1 MMSTSHIHQPAAPQR
16 PHLPDVGKNLVSDT
30 TKVQQ
35 IQAYIEEFEYNYSG
49 KPFLKLNKNGG
60 AKHLQ
65 TAAQELIRLSLPI
78 QCVEA
83 VFIGCWLSKDMLL
96 ADRVPLSFKSRF
108 RGNIHRHI
116 VLAVRC
122 QGKWGAIGISR
133 RPNLM
138 YKPVQYD
145 SLVQMIQDYEASYVS
160 LRLLHYASIAGKYL
174 NHLTQ

>member
-1 MMSTSHIHQPAAPQR
+1 MNTSPIQLIAPQKPR
-16 PHLPDVGKNLVSDT
+16 LPDVGKSDASEIAR
-30 TKVQQ
+30 VQQ

-60 AKHLQ
+60 AKHIH
-65 TAAQELIRLSLPI
+65 TAAKELIRLSLPI

-96 ADRVPLSFKSRF
+96 VDRVPLSFKSLF

-145 SLVQMIQDYEASYVS
+145 SLAQMIRDYEVSYVS
-160 LRLLHYASIAGKYL
+160 LSH
-174 NHLTQ
+174 